1 MHIFKHEKSWGAKR
15 RSRGEER
22 DDARCVVRGRCADFF
37 HDRGG
42 AVHKMETPI
51 RIVCGSGIMHIDYV
65 SQVAVSRERGGE
77 GGRAPAHHLNRPLS
91 GPCRAKLRVI
101 SNRIGGCEGLPL
113 ARHCIWRRE
122 MVTYLRACCAVLP
135 RRVKPPSTL
144 DIVSIAISCCFSY
157 ARMLRHGIHGL
168 IRPPQDGGRTRQRG
182 NSLIAESSGSLG
194 MRGGRICAAGDL
206 GSWVFDKIISEMGQ
220 GMGRESVQ

>member
-22 DDARCVVRGRCADFF
+22 DDARCAVRERCADFSRQGRSKRF
-37 HDRGG
+37 L
-42 AVHKMETPI
+42 HKMETPI

-65 SQVAVSRERGGE
+65 SQVAVSREERRGE

-122 MVTYLRACCAVLP
+122 NGHLPRESHVCCAVLP
-135 RRVKPPSTL
+135 RRGKPPSTL
-144 DIVSIAISCCFSY
+144 DSFSIALSCCFLMRACSDTGSM
-157 ARMLRHGIHGL
+157 ASSALPQTEGAPASAGI
-168 IRPPQDGGRTRQRG
+168 
-182 NSLIAESSGSLG
+182 A
-194 MRGGRICAAGDL
+194 
-206 GSWVFDKIISEMGQ
+206 
-220 GMGRESVQ
+220 